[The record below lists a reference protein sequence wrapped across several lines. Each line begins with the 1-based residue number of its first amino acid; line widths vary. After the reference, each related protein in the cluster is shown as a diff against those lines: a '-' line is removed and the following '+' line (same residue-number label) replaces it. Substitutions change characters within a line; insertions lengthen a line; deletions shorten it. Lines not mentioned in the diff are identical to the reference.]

1 MKRQGE
7 RTVQNARLYAAARA
21 ERDIAHAKLEALVDD
36 AARFLPDDLHFFV
49 QMRVGKRLLGHH
61 ADDLP
66 CAAQPLRVRLHRRDA
81 DGLVRAFDDDLRGLG
96 KRRDQRAGFQPL
108 EFFYL
113 QEAEMTPNAFAS
125 SAGKPPIH
133 WCSTVVTTTS

>member
-1 MKRQGE
+1 MFMMRTAPSLVAARQHLTGIEAAGRE
-7 RTVQNARLYAAARA
+7 RNVQNARLYAAARA

-36 AARFLPDDLHFFV
+36 AARFLPDDLHFLV

-96 KRRDQRAGFQPL
+96 KRRDPARR
-108 EFFYL
+108 
-113 QEAEMTPNAFAS
+113 S
-125 SAGKPPIH
+125 R
-133 WCSTVVTTTS
+133 